1 MTYYNVILSYGE
13 KAFFKKCDDI
23 GVYGVIIPDLPFEL
37 IEQLKQ
43 QLNHNRVVKIISL
56 IAMTTDINRIQ
67 NIAKHAEGFIYTVTM
82 NATTGED
89 GTFHPKLKDQI
100 KMIKSFTSLPV
111 VAGLGIRTT
120 DHIKDLVKD
129 VDGVVIG
136 SEIVR
141 RFQNDDLSQTGEYLR
156 EIRQTLDNG

>member
-1 MTYYNVILSYGE
+1 MERFIQS
-13 KAFFKKCDDI
+13 
-23 GVYGVIIPDLPFEL
+23 
-37 IEQLKQ
+37 LK
-43 QLNHNRVVKIISL
+43 
-56 IAMTTDINRIQ
+56 TD
-67 NIAKHAEGFIYTVTM
+67 
-82 NATTGED
+82 
-89 GTFHPKLKDQI
+89 

-111 VAGLGIRTT
+111 VAGFGIRTT

>member
-1 MTYYNVILSYGE
+1 
-13 KAFFKKCDDI
+13 
-23 GVYGVIIPDLPFEL
+23 
-37 IEQLKQ
+37 
-43 QLNHNRVVKIISL
+43 
-56 IAMTTDINRIQ
+56 
-67 NIAKHAEGFIYTVTM
+67 M

-111 VAGLGIRTT
+111 VAGFGIRTT

-141 RFQNDDLSQTGEYLR
+141 RFQNDDLSQTEEYLR

>member
-1 MTYYNVILSYGE
+1 
-13 KAFFKKCDDI
+13 
-23 GVYGVIIPDLPFEL
+23 
-37 IEQLKQ
+37 
-43 QLNHNRVVKIISL
+43 
-56 IAMTTDINRIQ
+56 MTTDINRIQ

-100 KMIKSFTSLPV
+100 KMIKSFTSPSCSRF
-111 VAGLGIRTT
+111 GIRTT

-156 EIRQTLDNG
+156 RLDKL